1 MLICIA
7 MKTNSTVGNFV
18 KSALLVGTLALGGEA
33 KLAPAQEKEPALPKA
48 YEFRTIPSKILG
60 TEALPPILQKQTS
73 GLLAQAN
80 GEIPNIKDLALPV
93 VSSGKTLTD
102 KKALALTEKLFGN
115 MDPKKPILISFTARL
130 CEPCK
135 YVKEASRL
143 VMEDPEFASTREK
156 YNIVQINE
164 ENDNNTFSFSYV
176 DKDGK
181 KITRVIDEAPE
192 LDKDFQKRFKPLFT
206 EMATVQDGRP
216 AMTPTMGFIYKDGLN
231 TGIKSYN
238 VDPLLTPAKPDTP
251 LEFGREI
258 ARRFIKDMQ
267 AKNK

>member
-1 MLICIA
+1 MSMIRTASNWIKAPALA
-7 MKTNSTVGNFV
+7 L
-18 KSALLVGTLALGGEA
+18 ALLGGKA

-60 TEALPPILQKQTS
+60 TEALPPILQKGAPNQ
-73 GLLAQAN
+73 LAQAQ
-80 GEIPNIKDLALPV
+80 GEIPNIKDLVLPV
-93 VSSGKTLTD
+93 VSSGKILTD
-102 KKALALTEKLFGN
+102 AKALELTEYLFK
-115 MDPKKPILISFTARL
+115 DLDQKKPILISFTARL

-143 VMEDPEFASTREK
+143 LMEDPEFASTREK

-216 AMTPTMGFIYKDGLN
+216 AMTPTMGFVYKNGSQ

-238 VDPLLTPAKPDTP
+238 VDLLLAHAKPDTP

-258 ARRFIKDMQ
+258 AKRFIKDMQ
-267 AKNK
+267 VENK